1 MLVHKLLTVLHDCFM
16 FSVSIVLILFLIIFS
31 ALEYADE
38 KKQIRN
44 KKKNNNNEK

>member
-31 ALEYADE
+31 ALEYA
-38 KKQIRN
+38 
-44 KKKNNNNEK
+44 NEKEVDKE